1 MSLCGLIV
9 DGALWRVFIRCFGI
23 LDRLSWAV
31 MGENPYNPPQSDQ
44 PLARKRRGL
53 GKLLKEL
60 DDEHKDMVLLVI
72 GLFVVAPLIYFLF
85 YW

>member
-1 MSLCGLIV
+1 
-9 DGALWRVFIRCFGI
+9 
-23 LDRLSWAV
+23 

-44 PLARKRRGL
+44 PSARKRRGL
-53 GKLLKEL
+53 GKLLNEL
-60 DDEHKDMVLLVI
+60 DDEQKDMVLLVI